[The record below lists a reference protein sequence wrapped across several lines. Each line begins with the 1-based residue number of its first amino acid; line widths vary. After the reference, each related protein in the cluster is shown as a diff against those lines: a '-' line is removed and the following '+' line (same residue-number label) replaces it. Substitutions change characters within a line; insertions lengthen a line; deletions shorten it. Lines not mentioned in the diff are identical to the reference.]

1 MCNVLNVYT
10 PIQQLVFV
18 SLTSASGGGVAER
31 GPDPP
36 AGQHGGRGAQLVVL
50 GPGRSLSWPPRPP
63 PRLGAVRG
71 GEHRTLNTARS
82 VITRTDG
89 HKHIKCIYLDQSKR
103 GAEEILIGIGSQ
115 WS

>member
-1 MCNVLNVYT
+1 M
-10 PIQQLVFV
+10 

-36 AGQHGGRGAQLVVL
+36 AGQHGGGGAQLVVL
-50 GPGRSLSWPPRPP
+50 GPGRSLPRPPRPP
-63 PRLGAVRG
+63 PRLRTVRG
-71 GEHRTLNTARS
+71 GEHGPLNTARS
-82 VITRTDG
+82 VITVNTRTDG

>member
-1 MCNVLNVYT
+1 M
-10 PIQQLVFV
+10 

-50 GPGRSLSWPPRPP
+50 GPGRSLPRPPRPP
-63 PRLGAVRG
+63 PRLGTVRG

-82 VITRTDG
+82 VITVNTRTG
-89 HKHIKCIYLDQSKR
+89 TNMYIVSFYKSTR
-103 GAEEILIGIGSQ
+103 GAEKIYHMNLL
-115 WS
+115 WN